1 MQRVTIIGHIGQDAT
16 VKDLGQNQVINFSV
30 AVSESYVN
38 KTTNE
43 KVVNTTWYECAKW
56 GNNTAVAQYLK
67 KGTQVLVEGKPTARS
82 WQKEDGSLISVL
94 GVSVLNLELLGS
106 AKSDNN
112 ATTNIPLHDS
122 NNPTNVPSQNQQNPH
137 ASTFN
142 PILESTTKIADT
154 SNNGEEHD
162 DLPF

>member
-1 MQRVTIIGHIGQDAT
+1 MQRLTIIGHLGQDAE
-16 VKDLGQNQVINFSV
+16 VKDLGHNQVINFSV

-43 KVVNTTWYECAKW
+43 KVTNTTWYECAKW
-56 GNNTAVAQYLK
+56 GNNTAVAQFLK
-67 KGTQVLVEGKPTARS
+67 KGQQVLVEGKPTARA
-82 WQKEDGSLISVL
+82 WQKEDGSLVSVL

-106 AKSDNN
+106 AKSENN
-112 ATTNIPLHDS
+112 SQPQAQAPQPQTPTPSSDATANIP
-122 NNPTNVPSQNQQNPH
+122 NV
-137 ASTFN
+137 
-142 PILESTTKIADT
+142 